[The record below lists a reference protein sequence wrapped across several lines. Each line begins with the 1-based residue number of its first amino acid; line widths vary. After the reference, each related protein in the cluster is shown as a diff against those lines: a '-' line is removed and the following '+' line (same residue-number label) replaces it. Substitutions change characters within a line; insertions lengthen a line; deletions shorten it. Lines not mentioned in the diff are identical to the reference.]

1 MENNLIVECLENSK
15 VVIIDDKEEEAKPL
29 IDGLR
34 YKGISTLYIKKV
46 SDIKKTLKG
55 IRLIFLDIDL
65 LSGTGNSHERSGNI
79 VRFLEKLVDKE
90 NGPYMIVIWSKLG
103 DIHLSFL
110 EERMGTLVENGRGH
124 LIPVEKIVLEKNK
137 YIRLLEENSSNSQEE
152 NKLIQDLKNY
162 LKMEGVSIIDESV
175 LNIQKYLE
183 ENPKNDNYEIKVED
197 LEKLFNEICE
207 KLKNKINFLLFLLWE
222 NIIKNEIISQGN
234 DFFDSE
240 TIEKI
245 GQIFYNLAVAN
256 SGKQLRDEEFINNA
270 IFVINNLLCDKLSS
284 KTKSFEIIKDLAV
297 SFLDDKKN
305 IKKEYKEK
313 LTSETKGELN
323 RKLLLTEPLEEISPG
338 TVYEITDLKEEE
350 KNKILGDF
358 YSSIINHSLLKEENN
373 NNIRK
378 TIKESLKSKMTYI
391 NLEISPLCDYSQNKI
406 KNYRILKGIMI
417 VSDEETEKYIN
428 NNNISFYKTPLINID
443 NNLVYLIFSFQEL
456 YTEKEMKLENKKIK
470 FKLKNDLL
478 KEVQVKL
485 SNHVSRLGIIS
496 L

>member
-46 SDIKKTLKG
+46 SDIKKALKG

-65 LSGTGNSHERSGNI
+65 LSGTGNSHDRSGM
-79 VRFLEKLVDKE
+79 VTRFLEKLVDKE
-90 NGPYMIVIWSKLG
+90 NGPYMMVIWSKLENV
-103 DIHLSFL
+103 HLSSL
-110 EERMGTLVENGRGH
+110 EARIETFVENGIGY
-124 LIPVEKIVLEKNK
+124 LVPVEKIVLEKNE
-137 YIRLLEENSSNSQEE
+137 YIRLLEENSLNFQEE
-152 NKLIQDLKNY
+152 NELIEGLKSY
-162 LKMEGVSIIDESV
+162 LKMEGVNIQDESV

-183 ENPKNDNYEIKVED
+183 ENPKKDNYEIKAED

-222 NIIKNEIISQGN
+222 NIVKNEIISQGN

-256 SGKQLRDEEFINNA
+256 SGKQLKDEEFISNA

-284 KTKSFEIIKDLAV
+284 KTKNFEIIKDLAV
-297 SFLDDKKN
+297 SFLDEKKN

-323 RKLLLTEPLEEISPG
+323 RKLLLTETLEEISPG
-338 TVYEITDLKEEE
+338 TVYEIINCEESE
-350 KNKILGDF
+350 KVINSF
-358 YSSIINHSLLKEENN
+358 YNSIVNHNLLKE
-373 NNIRK
+373 K
-378 TIKESLKSKMTYI
+378 TSAEQKEFKKNLKSKMTYI

-406 KNYRILKGIMI
+406 KNYRILKGIMMAG
-417 VSDEETEKYIN
+417 DEEADKYISI
-428 NNNISFYKTPLINID
+428 NNISFYKSPLISID
-443 NNLVYLIFSFQEL
+443 NKLVYLIFSFQEL
-456 YTEKEMKLENKKIK
+456 YTEKEMKIDDKKIK

-478 KEVQVKL
+478 KEIQVKL